1 MCQSLR
7 GTKQSHTYM
16 QLLQHFK
23 ELTIHPKNA
32 EELKGLI
39 LQLAVQGKLT
49 ADWRTNNPNV
59 EKASD
64 NLERIK
70 AEKKLQIV
78 KESEFPF
85 RLNSSWEWAKF
96 IDVAELRHG
105 HQFRKYDFVEDGIPV
120 IKIGQCKSDGTLDFS
135 KCNYIDSSRK
145 DEFENDLIFKGH
157 LLMALTGG
165 TLGKVT
171 RVDKDY
177 GVLVQNYRVGNFFA
191 DERVITLDF
200 LNVILESELF
210 QSLVREKINQN
221 AQPNIG
227 KDSIEKIV
235 MPIPPLEEQKEI
247 VKVVETLF
255 KEVEQLEQATVKRIG
270 LKEDFV
276 TSALHQLTTNNAKRE
291 WSFLQEH
298 FKSFFDETTNIK
310 KLRETVLQLA
320 VQGKLT
326 ADWRQQKFLSGAE
339 VEDAS
344 QLLKRIQEEKAQ
356 LIKEKK
362 IKKEKPL
369 PPITKEEIPYELPD
383 GWVWCRLQDLVNV
396 GTGSTPAKSNS
407 SYYDGIIPW
416 YTSSATND
424 LYAKESEK
432 LITEKALQETNC
444 KVFPKG
450 TLIIAMYG
458 QGKTRGQISEL
469 VIPGATNQAVAA
481 MVFYKTS
488 KEFKEYI
495 KYFFRKIYDEIR
507 LLAEGGAQ
515 PNLNVGKIK
524 NTILPLPPL
533 EEQKAIVEKVNA
545 LMGLC
550 DKLEQE
556 VQQSQEHSEQLMQS
570 VLREVFEGEKRELV

>member
-1 MCQSLR
+1 
-7 GTKQSHTYM
+7 M

-23 ELTIHPKNA
+23 ELTIHPKNT
-32 EELKGLI
+32 EELKGLV
-39 LQLAVQGKLT
+39 LQLAIQGKLT
-49 ADWRTNNPNV
+49 ANWREKNPAIEPASELLIRIQKEKTELVKKKKIKKEKVLPKLTEEEIPYEVPKSWVWCRVRETGFTQTGSTPPKKNPENYGNFIPFIGPADISNQLMKYPVAGLSKLGISIGRLIPKNSLMMVCIGGSIGKCNINQIDVSCNQQINTVTPIFIPSVYIKAVCQSPFFQKNV
-59 EKASD
+59 LGKASGSATPII
-64 NLERIK
+64 NK
-70 AEKKLQIV
+70 GK
-78 KESEFPF
+78 
-85 RLNSSWEWAKF
+85 WEA
-96 IDVAELRHG
+96 LP
-105 HQFRKYDFVEDGIPV
+105 IP
-120 IKIGQCKSDGTLDFS
+120 L
-135 KCNYIDSSRK
+135 
-145 DEFENDLIFKGH
+145 
-157 LLMALTGG
+157 
-165 TLGKVT
+165 
-171 RVDKDY
+171 
-177 GVLVQNYRVGNFFA
+177 
-191 DERVITLDF
+191 
-200 LNVILESELF
+200 
-210 QSLVREKINQN
+210 
-221 AQPNIG
+221 
-227 KDSIEKIV
+227 
-235 MPIPPLEEQKEI
+235 PPLEEQKEI

-255 KEVEQLEQATVKRIG
+255 KEVEQLEQLTVQRIG

-276 TSALHQLTTNNAKRE
+276 TSALHQLTTNNAKQV
-291 WSFLQEH
+291 WAFLQDH
-298 FKSFFDETTNIK
+298 FKSFFNETTNIK
-310 KLRETVLQLA
+310 KLRETILQLA

-326 ADWRQQKFLSGAE
+326 ADWRQQQSLSGAK

-344 QLLKRIQEEKAQ
+344 ILLKRIQEEKAQ
-356 LIKEKK
+356 LIKDKK
-362 IKKEKPL
+362 IKRKKIL
-369 PPITKEEIPYELPD
+369 APITEDKIPYELPN

-407 SYYDGIIPW
+407 SYYDGTIPW

-488 KEFKEYI
+488 KDSKEYI

-515 PNLNVGKIK
+515 PNLNVSKIK

-550 DKLEQE
+550 DALEEE
-556 VQQSQEHSEQLMQS
+556 VQQSQEHSEMLMQS
-570 VLREVFEGEKRELV
+570 VLREVF